1 MNSNEH
7 RVLVWDWPIRIF
19 HWGFA
24 LSAGA
29 ALVIA
34 LSTEEDG
41 PLFMWHMP
49 LGIAAAFFLVL
60 RGLLALFG
68 SRPNRLAS
76 LFFSPRETL
85 RYFGGVLNRNTPS
98 YGAHNPGSA
107 INSLLMFAL
116 IPLLV
121 WTGVRGEAGEDVHG
135 IIAYVLLGSI
145 AVHVAGLLLHHM
157 RHGEAIA
164 LSMIHGFKR
173 VTATLQPTPAHRW
186 SGLAVAVVALAWT
199 AQLFQHF
206 DPNRG
211 TLRIPVL
218 GSTLSLGEGE
228 EEEHE
233 DDGHEDN
240 EEDDD

>member
-34 LSTEEDG
+34 LTTDDDS

-49 LGIAAAFFLVL
+49 LGITAAFFLVL

-68 SRPNRLAS
+68 SRTNRLAS
-76 LFFSPRETL
+76 LFFTPRETL
-85 RYFGGVLNRNTPS
+85 RYFGGVLNRNAPLF
-98 YGAHNPGSA
+98 GVHNPGSA
-107 INSLLMFAL
+107 INSLLMFVL

-121 WTGVRGEAGEDVHG
+121 WSGVRGEAGEDIHG
-135 IIAYVLLGSI
+135 VLAYVLLGSI
-145 AVHVAGLLLHHM
+145 ALHVAGLALHQM
-157 RHGEAIA
+157 RHREAIA
-164 LSMIHGFKR
+164 LSMFHGYKR
-173 VTATLQPTPAHRW
+173 VAAALQPTPAHRW
-186 SGLAVAVVALAWT
+186 SGLALAVVALAWT

-206 DPNRG
+206 DPDRG

-228 EEEHE
+228 EDEGES
-233 DDGHEDN
+233 DGHDDQ